1 MFRRGRSFIQNY
13 KQIPVGQR
21 KEYATNARKKLRKM
35 DTPDQPFWQKIKR
48 AIPIGTMV
56 SEYIIEFS
64 RNFLITVA
72 RRLGALHGQRSA
84 ENVMD
89 RFPGQQRQDTSNPG
103 PANPGPS
110 NPGPAN
116 PGPSIPGP
124 SNPGPANPGPSDG
137 LEQGPAN
144 PGPSDGLEQGRQPTG
159 GRYELHEQRHEEP
172 QSITVAYNDR
182 NRAKFLEYF
191 IGLELENYTMLD
203 IIKLAENEFKV
214 YQATKIS
221 YESYMLQFDDSDNSD
236 Q

>member
-1 MFRRGRSFIQNY
+1 
-13 KQIPVGQR
+13 
-21 KEYATNARKKLRKM
+21 
-35 DTPDQPFWQKIKR
+35 
-48 AIPIGTMV
+48 
-56 SEYIIEFS
+56 
-64 RNFLITVA
+64 
-72 RRLGALHGQRSA
+72 
-84 ENVMD
+84 MD

-116 PGPSIPGP
+116 PGPSNPGL
-124 SNPGPANPGPSDG
+124 SNPGPANPGP
-137 LEQGPAN
+137 L
-144 PGPSDGLEQGRQPTG
+144 DGLEQGRQPTG

-191 IGLELENYTMLD
+191 IGLKLENYTILD